1 MIDAINKRFFDLNFE
16 HFDFLDHITALLTPS
31 FQEIQVNG
39 SVVPCNRPFAQQMGM
54 GGKYNDMERMAMSH
68 PAFLDQA
75 ERPQVVFGS
84 HSQFQ
89 VGFFIYLK
97 SY

>member
-1 MIDAINKRFFDLNFE
+1 MDLFNKRFFYLNFE
-16 HFDFLDHITALLTPS
+16 SSDFLDHIKASLIPV

-89 VGFFIYLK
+89 VGAFIYLK
-97 SY
+97 FS